1 MTGGSDRN
9 VKGLSFVL
17 GKGECMKKYLQRG
30 LGVIAILAGMTFG
43 SVSLAGPA
51 DDTLNVA
58 MAAEVLDLD
67 YLYTTRREY
76 IILAQLTDATLFTMN
91 PATRAIDPGVALS
104 HEFVDDMTIDVTL
117 RDDVLF
123 HDGTPLTAA
132 DVAYTYNW
140 VVDENSESH
149 AHGLISRWL
158 DRAEVL
164 DEHSVRFHLHAI
176 NPLIIR
182 DMAQRIP
189 LRKENTYHQGA
200 EVDRDAMAIDLI
212 GAGPYRV
219 VRFDPG
225 VELVLERFDD
235 YYGEAPAIRNV
246 VVRNLP
252 DMGTQQA
259 ELMTGSIN
267 MMFNVP
273 LDVARSLDA
282 RPDIDHLS
290 GPDLRVAFI
299 VLDAG
304 GLADPGGPLTNL
316 KVRQAMNHAV
326 NKPEI
331 AEFLMG
337 GGASQPI
344 HTACHPVQFGCV
356 QDVARYEYDPEQA
369 RALLAEAG
377 YPDGF
382 DLELWAYRERP
393 VAEAVMADLEAVGIN
408 INLRYVQL
416 ESLNQARANQDIAAY
431 IGTWGSSGVADTALI
446 ARVHFSDTSDRH
458 LSGDA
463 QVVEWVL
470 AAEETADQA
479 VREELYRSAITRIA
493 EQAYWVPLVSYSAD
507 YLVTSDLDFP
517 LDDDGVP
524 RLQNARWK

>member
-1 MTGGSDRN
+1 
-9 VKGLSFVL
+9 
-17 GKGECMKKYLQRG
+17 MKVRLIHS
-30 LGVIAILAGMTFG
+30 LG
-43 SVSLAGPA
+43 SVMLASGLAFGHAAFAGPQ
-51 DDTLNVA
+51 DDTLRAA
-58 MAAEVLDLD
+58 MSGEILNLD

-76 IILAQLTDATLFTMN
+76 IILAQMTDATLFTMN
-91 PATRAIDPGVALS
+91 PANQQIEPGVAS
-104 HEFVDDMTIDVTL
+104 SYEFVDDMTIDVQL
-117 RDDVLF
+117 RDDVRF
-123 HDGTPLTAA
+123 HDGSVLSAA

-140 VVDENSESH
+140 IIDPSSESH
-149 AHGLISRWL
+149 AQALISRWL

-164 DEHSVRFHLHAI
+164 DEHTVRFHLAAI

-182 DMAQRIP
+182 DMAQRVM
-189 LRKENTYHQGA
+189 LRKDGSYHQGDQ
-200 EVDRDAMAIDLI
+200 VDHDAMALNVN
-212 GAGPYRV
+212 GVGPYRV
-219 VRFDPG
+219 VRFNPG

-235 YYGEAPAIRNV
+235 YFGDAPEIGNI
-246 VVRNLP
+246 VVRNIP

-259 ELMTGSIN
+259 ELMSGGIN
-267 MMFNVP
+267 WMFNVP

-282 RPDIDHLS
+282 RPGIDHLA
-290 GPDLRVAFI
+290 GPDLRVSFI

-304 GLADPGGPLTNL
+304 GVAQPDGPLTDL
-316 KVRQAMNHAV
+316 RVRQAMNHAV

-337 GGASQPI
+337 GGASEPI
-344 HTACHPVQFGCV
+344 YSACHPVQFGCT
-356 QDVARYEYDPEQA
+356 QDVPRYEYDPDRA
-369 RALLAEAG
+369 RELLAEAG

-382 DLELWAYRERP
+382 SLDLWAYRERP
-393 VAEAVMADLEAVGIN
+393 NAEAIMADLEAVGID

-416 ESLNQARANQDIAAY
+416 ETLNQARASQDIAAY

-458 LSGDA
+458 LSGDD

-470 AAEETADQA
+470 AAEQTADQDL
-479 VREELYRSAITRIA
+479 RFDYYQQAITRIA

-507 YLVTSDLDFP
+507 YLVTSDLEFP